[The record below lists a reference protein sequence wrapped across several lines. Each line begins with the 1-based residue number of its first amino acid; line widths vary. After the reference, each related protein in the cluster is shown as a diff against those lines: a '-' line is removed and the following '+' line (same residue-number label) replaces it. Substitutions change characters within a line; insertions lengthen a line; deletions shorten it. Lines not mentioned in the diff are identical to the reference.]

1 MNQRHPERVPGF
13 PACRL
18 FALVDDDAALAG
30 ALVALA
36 PHVEPGG
43 VRVLT
48 GERGIRALDV
58 SGGAHGLRGRMSRI
72 LQDLAFSRSSLAE
85 HEAHLRRGGHLLL
98 VPAREWTECQTLVGV
113 LSRWGASGLV
123 WFARWSVVDVT
134 PRRCAVPAPTLALTA
149 STR

>member
-1 MNQRHPERVPGF
+1 MDQHHPERIPIPGF

-18 FALVDDDAALAG
+18 FALVDDDAALTG

-36 PHVEPGG
+36 PHVEPGA
-43 VRVLT
+43 VRVLS
-48 GERGIRALDV
+48 GERGVRALDV
-58 SGGAHGLRGRMSRI
+58 SGRGNGLRRRMSRV

-98 VPAREWTECQTLVGV
+98 VPARGWSECRTLVDV
-113 LSRWGASGLV
+113 LGRWGAHGLV

-134 PRRCAVPAPTLALTA
+134 PRSCAVPGA
-149 STR
+149 TRA